1 MERRVIEFETNN
13 DENKSTKI
21 NLSKNWSKS
30 MNKIEDDNDNKTEN
44 KEFKFVEYNQ
54 KLYQILFSK
63 KMNHIKIKCNNT
75 NNVNDLFTKKLFFD
89 ECKQSNKYLEFLG
102 NISTIFD
109 AIKKTNNI
117 IIKSQDNSFIL
128 IINFVHLAQKYPLKI
143 LLQKEEDLLK
153 IIEELRNEIEIL
165 KIRLKNE
172 EDSKKENLKIYNSNI
187 CYNLD
192 FDNTLYKLDEVY
204 DAIIKEK
211 QDLGLINFV
220 IKKLFSNNIKNCILK
235 DKYSTDSKNISI
247 FKSSISSINNLLIV
261 LITTKNKRFGVFSQN
276 NSSKY
281 NLNNDNNNDISYCG
295 NCNEKINRSI
305 KRLFY
310 TCCKKGKGFIFSFD
324 ELKTYEKSNENPN
337 I

>member
-109 AIKKTNNI
+109 AIKKTNNF
-117 IIKSQDNSFIL
+117 IIKSQDNSLIL
-128 IINFVHLAQKYPLKI
+128 IINFENLDQKHPLKI

-153 IIEELRNEIEIL
+153 IIEELRNENEIL
-165 KIRLKNE
+165 KIRLKDE
-172 EDSKKENLKIYNSNI
+172 EDLKKEIIKIYNSNNS
-187 CYNLD
+187 YNLH
-192 FDNTLYKLDEVY
+192 FDNTLYILDDVY
-204 DAIIKEK
+204 DAITHDIIKEK
-211 QDLGLINFV
+211 NGFRSYKFWN
-220 IKKLFSNNIKNCILK
+220 KKF
-235 DKYSTDSKNISI
+235 I
-247 FKSSISSINNLLIV
+247 FK
-261 LITTKNKRFGVFSQN
+261 
-276 NSSKY
+276 
-281 NLNNDNNNDISYCG
+281 
-295 NCNEKINRSI
+295 
-305 KRLFY
+305 
-310 TCCKKGKGFIFSFD
+310 
-324 ELKTYEKSNENPN
+324 
-337 I
+337 